1 MSARTANRVNEA
13 FEDLIRAGN
22 LGDVVNWVR
31 SLPLEEIPITH
42 RVIITAQ
49 VPSPDG
55 SAIPAGTGSNA
66 FWGNDEISPLAV
78 KNPNP
83 SVGIISV
90 YNSFSSGAALQA
102 DLFQVGLGTTIAG
115 PDERFVVLGN
125 MFTPQVEQG
134 PQFGL
139 SPDDF
144 TLEDIAQSA
153 VSGIAPDMIP
163 AAYDHGG
170 WAWAGCEDFS
180 DGWNMKY
187 TIGDRVDLIDD
198 PVSSIASCGNRRTG
212 HGMSSSL
219 IETTPFVKEVN
230 SIYQK
235 LSGGNPFGTRQFVPI
250 NAERTGLAPNGQTYV
265 STFKPSRL
273 GDLAKASFGLISN
286 HPLYTNPCMR
296 TFASPILIKAGVP
309 FNLTYLPKNR
319 AFVAKFLADIGATFN
334 GNEPSNGFVQSPD
347 PSMQEWDWRR
357 TPPAA
362 QTTTTSG
369 KRITIKDGFLRWETC
384 FYGFSLIEKALIEA
398 LGRMRDQYGAVG
410 LVPVGY
416 D

>member
-1 MSARTANRVNEA
+1 MAARTVNRVNEA

-55 SAIPAGTGSNA
+55 SGVPAGSGANA
-66 FWGNDEISPLAV
+66 FWANEEISPLSV

-90 YNSFSSGAALQA
+90 YNSFSSGQALQA

-115 PDERFVVLGN
+115 PDERFTVLGN
-125 MFTPQVEQG
+125 MFTPNPEPGVV
-134 PQFGL
+134 FGL
-139 SPDDF
+139 SPDNF
-144 TLEDIAQSA
+144 TLDDLAQSA
-153 VSGIAPDMIP
+153 VSGVAPDMIA

-170 WAWAGCEDFS
+170 WAWSGCEDFT

-198 PVSSIASCGNRRTG
+198 PVSSVASCGNRRTG
-212 HGMSSSL
+212 QGMSSSL
-219 IETTPFVKEVN
+219 IETTPFVIDVN
-230 SIYQK
+230 NTYNK
-235 LSGGNPFGTRQFVPI
+235 LSGGNPFGTRQFVPT
-250 NAERTGLAPNGQTYV
+250 NAERTGLAPNAQQYV
-265 STFKPSRL
+265 STFRPSRL
-273 GDLAKASFGLISN
+273 GDTAKASYGLISN

-319 AFVAKFLADIGATFN
+319 AYVAKFLADIGATFA
-334 GNEPSNGFVQSPD
+334 GNQSSTGFKQSED
-347 PSMQEWDWRR
+347 TFMQEWDWRR
-357 TPPAA
+357 NPPAA
-362 QTTTTSG
+362 QTTRASG
-369 KRITIKDGFLRWETC
+369 KRITIKDGFIRWETC
-384 FYGFSLIEKALIEA
+384 FYGFSLIEKALVEA
-398 LGRMRDQYGAVG
+398 LGAMRDQYGAVG